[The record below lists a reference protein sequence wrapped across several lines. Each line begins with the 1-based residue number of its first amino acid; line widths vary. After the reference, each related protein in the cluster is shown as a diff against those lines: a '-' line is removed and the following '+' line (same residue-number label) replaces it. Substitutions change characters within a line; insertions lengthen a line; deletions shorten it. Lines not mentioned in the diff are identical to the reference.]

1 MGAQADPEVYHWS
14 SRSVTGSAGRRE
26 ASCCHR
32 VASRTLFDNRVLSCK
47 RVMSHLGNSSGHL
60 DPYSSGDASG
70 GRLAGMVVGFPRRR
84 GHRYW
89 GKRPP
94 EESHFSF
101 AFSIIDHISSQV
113 RLAPPSCAAHPVRP
127 FKSFSLQES
136 WSKTRVMD

>member
-47 RVMSHLGNSSGHL
+47 IVMSHLGNSSGHL

-94 EESHFSF
+94 EESPITDLLNLFQEYLTNH
-101 AFSIIDHISSQV
+101 Q
-113 RLAPPSCAAHPVRP
+113 PSTIPQMR
-127 FKSFSLQES
+127 
-136 WSKTRVMD
+136 R